1 MIVRVKFMKRLF
13 IVALVFVFWATITE
27 ATPAAR
33 KKTTPF
39 GKPAATRQAKKPQE
53 PYKAYIVVEA
63 NTGKVIEGENVD
75 AKRPPASITKLMV
88 ACIVMEKLATG
99 AVKLTDQIIV
109 SKNASKIGGSQ
120 VYLKEG
126 ETFTLE
132 ELMKAMMIHSANDAA
147 YAISEH
153 VAGSI
158 DDMVRLMNDKAKM
171 LGMNNTEY
179 HSVHGLPPAKGEK
192 EDLTSCNDLAI
203 LAREVLKYPKIIEW
217 SGTKTD
223 TFRNGTF
230 VLSNTNKL
238 LTKFPGTDGLKTGYY
253 HETGFNIVATAKKGE
268 LRFIAVVMGGPSG
281 KIRDDVAMEKLKK
294 AFSQYKI
301 LNIVKKGEVIDKDVF
316 LVDGKYRK
324 IKGVADKDFLYP
336 MFVDKKGDI
345 KKEILLPE
353 KIKGEIRE
361 KQKLGEIVIKLDDQI
376 IGKVDIV
383 SPMYVPNANL
393 FTRFIRRLGLNI

>member
-1 MIVRVKFMKRLF
+1 MKRLF
-13 IVALVFVFWATITE
+13 VIALVLVFWATITE
-27 ATPAAR
+27 AAPAAR
-33 KKTTPF
+33 KKTASV
-39 GKPAATRQAKKPQE
+39 GKPAATKQAKEPQT

-63 NTGKVIEGENVD
+63 NTGKVLDGENID
-75 AKRPPASITKLMV
+75 IKRPPASITKLMV

-99 AVKLTDQIIV
+99 GVKLTDQITV
-109 SKNASKIGGSQ
+109 SKNASNIGGSQ
-120 VYLKEG
+120 VYLSEG

-158 DDMVRLMNDKAKM
+158 DDMVRLMNEKAKI
-171 LGMNNTEY
+171 LGLKNTEY

-217 SGTKTD
+217 SGTITD
-223 TFRNGTF
+223 SFRNGKF

-253 HETGFNIVATAKKGE
+253 HESGFNIVATAKKE
-268 LRFIAVVMGGPSG
+268 EIRFIAVVMGSPSG
-281 KIRDDVAMEKLKK
+281 KIRDNIAIEKLKK
-294 AFSQYKI
+294 AFSQYKMI
-301 LNIVKKGEVIDKDVF
+301 SIVKKGEVIDKDVF
-316 LVDGKYRK
+316 LVDGKYK
-324 IKGVADKDFLYP
+324 KMKGVTEKNFQYP
-336 MFVDKKGDI
+336 MLVDKKSAI
-345 KKEILLPE
+345 KREVLLPE
-353 KIKGEIRE
+353 KVKGEIRE
-361 KQKLGEIVIKLDDQI
+361 KQKLGEIVIRLDDQI

-383 SPMYVPNANL
+383 SPVYVPKANL